1 MRLSVP
7 GQNTVSLGEL
17 QWPASTT
24 SDVQSFQYPRDGSIV
39 SVGRSRATVFAQRGG
54 AAAAQ
59 SFAEVIVLSLF
70 GGEVE
75 WQRADALIDNW
86 QRLLTPLD
94 ATQHL
99 LGPIDVRVQ
108 GPLAVA
114 ECHVRAYHVAEAAAG
129 GTEWVVSGHYVFELL
144 DDGGT
149 WKVAKLTLQTFYQ
162 TGNRQLLSQLAG
174 AG

>member
-1 MRLSVP
+1 MSILSDEAVRSVITRL
-7 GQNTVSLGEL
+7 LHAIDAR
-17 QWPASTT
+17 QWSALPALFTDDVTT
-24 SDVQSFQYPRDGSIV
+24 DY
-39 SVGRSRATVFAQRGG
+39 T
-54 AAAAQ
+54 
-59 SFAEVIVLSLF
+59 SLF

>member
-1 MRLSVP
+1 MSILSDEAVRSVITRLLHAVDARQWSV
-7 GQNTVSLGEL
+7 L
-17 QWPASTT
+17 PALFTDDVTT
-24 SDVQSFQYPRDGSIV
+24 DF
-39 SVGRSRATVFAQRGG
+39 T
-54 AAAAQ
+54 
-59 SFAEVIVLSLF
+59 SLF
-70 GGEVE
+70 GGEAE

-108 GPLAVA
+108 GPLALA

-129 GTEWVVSGHYVFELL
+129 GKEWMVSGHYVFELL
-144 DDGGT
+144 DDGGV